1 MLTKSELFKT
11 NLFSNYP
18 ESHSTYTPKPLT
30 DEEREQLITL
40 NMAEAKDDEDCFS
53 AQAAARRKAVDG
65 RDAERLMR
73 LIRRGLL

>member
-1 MLTKSELFKT
+1 MLIKSELFKP

-18 ESHSTYTPKPLT
+18 ESAPAYTTRSMT

-40 NMAEAKDDEDCFS
+40 NMAEAEEDEDCFS

-65 RDAERLMR
+65 RDAQRL
-73 LIRRGLL
+73 LKLVKRGLL

>member
-1 MLTKSELFKT
+1 MLIKSELFKP

-18 ESHSTYTPKPLT
+18 ESIPAYTPRPLT

-40 NMAEAKDDEDCFS
+40 NMAVSEEDEDCFS

-65 RDAERLMR
+65 RDTARLMR

>member
-1 MLTKSELFKT
+1 MFTKAELFKT

-18 ESHSTYTPKPLT
+18 ESAPAYTPK
-30 DEEREQLITL
+30 DEEREQLITI
-40 NMAEAKDDEDCFS
+40 NMAEAEDDKDCFS